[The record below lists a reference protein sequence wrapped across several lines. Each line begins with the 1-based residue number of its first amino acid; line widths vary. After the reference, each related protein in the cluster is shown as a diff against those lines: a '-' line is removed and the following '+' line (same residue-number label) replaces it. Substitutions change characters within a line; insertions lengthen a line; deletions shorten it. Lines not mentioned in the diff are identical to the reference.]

1 MLRRLLHCGDGT
13 WQREYAQLHSSIL
26 AGRAE
31 PRYLLA
37 HGQNGVQ
44 QIRLTYKC
52 TPCPQAV
59 RRYDVE
65 HASGAGFGAVSKCQ
79 VSACRRR
86 HDAGRGTTAGNTS
99 SKGRKAGS
107 VCGGA
112 AGLADSLVGAV
123 TLFWVAV
130 LQRRAFAMKFGA
142 FGAYEWAFDQPHIN
156 WTW

>member
-1 MLRRLLHCGDGT
+1 MWNMRLV
-13 WQREYAQLHSSIL
+13 
-26 AGRAE
+26 
-31 PRYLLA
+31 P
-37 HGQNGVQ
+37 
-44 QIRLTYKC
+44 
-52 TPCPQAV
+52 
-59 RRYDVE
+59 
-65 HASGAGFGAVSKCQ
+65 ASERSPNAKCQ
-79 VSACRRR
+79 HAVA
-86 HDAGRGTTAGNTS
+86 DMMPAEEPLLETPAA
-99 SKGRKAGS
+99 KGRKAGS